1 MGNCLWGDARL
12 FPRPLLE
19 DGEGGHRSSFLRQQ
33 KAAQESWRRHPHK
46 GRAERNGRGG
56 HRAAPKPEKLGRAE
70 ASVNWD
76 THFYYLCFMP

>member
-1 MGNCLWGDARL
+1 MLKTSVLNDLKGHCGAAQLSRKA
-12 FPRPLLE
+12 LE
-19 DGEGGHRSSFLRQQ
+19 QQ
-33 KAAQESWRRHPHK
+33 KATQESWRRNEHK